1 MSFLYALVQ
10 DEYLK
15 SLRENAKN
23 DKIPKNVLNVYIIE
37 ITELNKTEY
46 SMQKECV
53 AQYLI

>member
-23 DKIPKNVLNVYIIE
+23 DKILKNVLNVYIIE